1 MMKKFDG
8 VIFDMDGLLFDTELI
23 YYTSTQKVADAMG
36 LPYSKEVYLDY
47 VGISDEE
54 VQENYR
60 RIYASYGHD
69 TVEEFIR
76 RSYDDTLQEFRSGNV
91 PLKPGVVEFLDF
103 LDDQKIPRL
112 VASSNV
118 RPAIEMLLI
127 HAGIQDRFVG
137 IVSAEDVKRAKPD
150 PEIFQKAR
158 QLLGTEAPKTLI
170 FEDSFHGVSAAHS
183 AGIPVIM
190 VPDLLQPTEVIQE
203 KTLHVLES
211 LHQAPHYLK

>member
-1 MMKKFDG
+1 MKKFDG

-76 RSYDDTLQEFRSGNV
+76 RSYDDTLQEF
-91 PLKPGVVEFLDF
+91 LDE
-103 LDDQKIPRL
+103 QKIPRL

-118 RPAIEMLLI
+118 RPAIEMLLS